1 MSGFSILFKTVAAMI
16 KAFRN
21 IAVGLLVALG
31 LALPASATTT
41 ASTDFT
47 DLWWGGTS
55 ENGWGLNLIHQNTTI
70 VATLYVYSADGS
82 PRFFLASASG
92 TNSFSGQLFET
103 RGTYYGTVPYN
114 PNFTSAAVGTL
125 TLTFNSATTGTLQY
139 NVGNVTVTKPI
150 TRFLFANNNLTGS
163 YLGGATV
170 SSVCSGV
177 AQNSLMFDTLR
188 VTHNGASIT
197 MTVDFYNAASV
208 SSRCTFSGT
217 YSQAGSLGSVSGT
230 YACTFGT
237 TPGNQG
243 NFTITE
249 IAPHQSGFNGRFTGS
264 DQICSSH
271 IGYFGGLRDVQ

>member
-1 MSGFSILFKTVAAMI
+1 MI

-21 IAVGLLVALG
+21 IAAGLLVALG

-41 ASTDFT
+41 TSTDYT

-55 ENGWGLNLIHQNTTI
+55 ENGWGLNLIHQNNVL
-70 VATLYVYSADGS
+70 VATLYVYAADGS
-82 PRFFLASASG
+82 PKFFLASGVG

-125 TLTFNSATTGTLQY
+125 TVTFSSPTAGVLQY
-139 NVGNVTVTKPI
+139 NVGSVNVTKSI
-150 TRFLFANNNLTGS
+150 TRFASSTNNLTGS

-170 SSVCSGV
+170 ASVCSGV
-177 AQNSLMFDTLR
+177 QQNSLMFDTLH
-188 VTHNGASIT
+188 VTHNGASIA
-197 MTVDFYNAASV
+197 MTVDFYNAAGV

-217 YSQAGSLGSVSGT
+217 YSQAGSLGTVNGT
-230 YACTFGT
+230 YSCTFGT
-237 TPGNQG
+237 AQGNQG
-243 NFTITE
+243 NFSITE

-271 IGYFGGLRDVQ
+271 SGYFGGVRDVQ